1 MVSPAK
7 GLTIAIDGPAGSG
20 KSTIAQIISRK
31 LNLKCLDTGAM
42 YRGITLAAL
51 RDKVSLDEEESLVK
65 IARNAN
71 FRFDYKKRYKQ
82 PFRVILNGKD
92 VTREIRSKRV
102 TAHVSQVSA
111 YPAVRREMVKKQRE
125 MAAEGNVVMEG
136 RDIGSVVLP
145 HAHKKFYLTA
155 SIEERAK
162 RRSVDLQRD
171 GYEISQEAIMRE
183 IARRDHYD
191 STRPASPLVVPSD
204 AILIDTTGK
213 SVEEVVNEVLRH
225 LEEPQ
230 DNDSFEKR

>member
-1 MVSPAK
+1 MAPPQK

-20 KSTIAQIISRK
+20 KSTIARRISRE

-51 RDKVSLDEEESLVK
+51 RDRVNLDEEDNLVR

-71 FRFDYKKRYKQ
+71 FKFDYRKRCKE

-92 VTREIRSKRV
+92 ITREIRSKRV

-125 MAAEGNVVMEG
+125 MAAGGNVVMEG

-145 HAHKKFYLTA
+145 HADKKFYLTA
-155 SIEERAK
+155 SIDERAK
-162 RRSVDLQRD
+162 RRYGDLLRE
-171 GYEISQEAIMRE
+171 GYDVSQESIKRE

-191 STRPASPLVVPSD
+191 STRLTSPLIVPSD
-204 AILIDTTGK
+204 AIVIDTTGK
-213 SVEEVVNEVLRH
+213 SIEDVVKEVLSHILPR
-225 LEEPQ
+225 
-230 DNDSFEKR
+230 DNG